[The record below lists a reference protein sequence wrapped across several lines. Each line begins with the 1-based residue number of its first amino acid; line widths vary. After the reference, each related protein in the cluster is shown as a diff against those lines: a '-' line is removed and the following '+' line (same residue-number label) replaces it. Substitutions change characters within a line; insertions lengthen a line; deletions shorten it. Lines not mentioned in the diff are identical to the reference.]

1 MKNLWTDMKLKL
13 LNILEKRRDRFVEN
27 NPGIV
32 IDSFGRKFDL
42 DHSKSIDYYNKII
55 NTVTQKL

>member
-1 MKNLWTDMKLKL
+1 MKLKL
-13 LNILEKRRDRFVEN
+13 LNILEKKRDWFVEN

-32 IDSFGRKFDL
+32 IDFSGRKFDL

-55 NTVTQKL
+55 NTVIQKL